1 MTLGFWEAIIVLPIL
16 LLSIA
21 YGLNRLPRL
30 IRELKRASQ
39 HQPPHELQSH
49 AHRQVSDY
57 KPHGWLDEAPASQER
72 DKVRNK
78 TAG

>member
-30 IRELKRASQ
+30 IRKLKRASQ
-39 HQPPHELQSH
+39 HQSPHELQSQ

-57 KPHGWLDEAPASQER
+57 KPLGWMDEGPVSQER
-72 DKVRNK
+72 DKVRNR
-78 TAG
+78 T